1 MINYY
6 YLSNQIMTEITININ
21 VKKIKLVVMVKYSSI
36 KDIDNILKDSI
47 LKIVNKF
54 TEDNNYDENKRIIK
68 EVYKKEIID
77 VIYDFSLEDQMTLYS
92 KAELI
97 EILTLNLIMKD
108 INENLNDKITQ
119 DLIKQMPYKDKVK
132 YLRFK
137 TNKLV
142 KSLTDESLSKNK
154 NKIAQLIGIF
164 I

>member
-1 MINYY
+1 
-6 YLSNQIMTEITININ
+6 MTEITININ
-21 VKKIKLVVMVKYSSI
+21 VKKINLVLNVKYSSI
-36 KDIDNILKDSI
+36 KDLDNVINDSI
-47 LKIVNKF
+47 DETVNKL

-68 EVYKKEIID
+68 DVYKKEIID
-77 VIYDFSLEDQMTLYS
+77 VIYDYGLEDEMTLYS
-92 KAELI
+92 KAEMI
-97 EILTLNLIMKD
+97 EIITLNLIIKD